1 MNYQTDSKTDSK
13 TPPTKSK
20 SNTQSLIVLAFVC
33 IVGLIFASNPALVS
47 ETKMAAKQHSAWTP
61 EKRLNHSEAFI
72 FEGLDKLKNYA
83 QDLKAMILDL
93 EAQQILSTQ
102 KIKNYSAQVS
112 QLERSQNRLALDFNE
127 LNIQTQNQ
135 NQEEKSQMLAKL
147 ESAEA
152 NALPPIAIRKLK
164 DSLKALEQKQ
174 SSPELTKLRNSIK
187 KIAGKKSNLSKKLQ
201 LHQTNSY
208 QGAKKL
214 DSALAVELEIND
226 KVLEIELMS
235 MQARL
240 DGNSSNPLKHDT
252 LEEINVLLAHIQ
264 ALGNSYDDLSVMD
277 DDYFSDPAQDEAF
290 DAIIEEALYLD
301 SVGI

>member
-1 MNYQTDSKTDSK
+1 MNYQTDSK

-47 ETKMAAKQHSAWTP
+47 ETKMIAKQHSEWTA

-93 EAQQILSTQ
+93 EAKQILSTQ
-102 KIKNYSAQVS
+102 KIKNYSAQVG
-112 QLERSQNRLALDFNE
+112 QLERSQNRLALEFNE
-127 LNIQTQNQ
+127 LNIQTKK
-135 NQEEKSQMLAKL
+135 EKQDQKTQILAEL

-152 NALPPIAIRKLK
+152 NALPPTAIRKLK
-164 DSLKALEQKQ
+164 DSLKALEQNQ
-174 SSPELTKLRNSIK
+174 SSTELSKLRNSIK

-201 LHQTNSY
+201 LHQSNSY
-208 QGAKKL
+208 RGAKKL
-214 DSALAVELEIND
+214 NSALAVELDIND
-226 KVLEIELMS
+226 KILEVELMS

-240 DGNSSNPLKHDT
+240 DGNSSNPLKNDT
-252 LEEINVLLAHIQ
+252 IEEINVLLAHIQ

-301 SVGI
+301 SVSI